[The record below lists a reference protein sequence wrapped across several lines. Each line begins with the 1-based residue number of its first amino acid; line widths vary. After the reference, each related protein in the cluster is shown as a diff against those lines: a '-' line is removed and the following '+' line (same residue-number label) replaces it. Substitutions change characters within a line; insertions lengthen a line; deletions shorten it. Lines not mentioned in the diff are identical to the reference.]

1 MSEVTKPNRRKEI
14 KAKEALQAQFQ
25 LAIARNHS
33 KISSWLSPETST
45 ATDAN
50 DSQVVDNSSF
60 YNLPII
66 PNGSGLAAMGSG
78 AGAGAGSGGA
88 GLNKV
93 GDFMASTEAGGMKKI
108 KAQTQA
114 RAVTASNESKA
125 MTALR
130 NNLRNKSRD
139 NVQKKFGAK
148 QQQQQP
154 RPASFV
160 KQQQQQQQ
168 QSKSHHRATD
178 GDSDDEDMNALK
190 SRSVKKSMPLA
201 FGGKKKKGGRPF

>member
-50 DSQVVDNSSF
+50 DSQVDNSSF

-66 PNGSGLAAMGSG
+66 PNGSGLAAMGS
-78 AGAGAGSGGA
+78 GAGAGSGGA

-108 KAQTQA
+108 KSQTQE

-148 QQQQQP
+148 QQQQQQP